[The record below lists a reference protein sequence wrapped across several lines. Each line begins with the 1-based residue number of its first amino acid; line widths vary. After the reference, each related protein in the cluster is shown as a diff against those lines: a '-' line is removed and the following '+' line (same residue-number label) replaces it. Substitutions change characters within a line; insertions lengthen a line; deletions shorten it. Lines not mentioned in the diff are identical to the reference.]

1 LYICIIKQI
10 DIVFP
15 HERLKEVNNILYKHK
30 VGGLSFYDIKGR
42 GRAEHTPVS
51 ERTAG
56 GYQTGRTYVP
66 EFGTRTKLEV
76 LVPDSSAKQIIDDL
90 LGSLS
95 TGSVSDGKIFVKD
108 VTDAYD
114 IGSKQSG
121 DVAL

>member
-1 LYICIIKQI
+1 MKQI

-15 HERLKEVNNILYKHK
+15 HERLQEVNKILYKHK
-30 VGGLSFYDIKGR
+30 VGGLSFFDIKGR
-42 GRAEHTPVS
+42 GRVEHKAVT

-76 LVPDSSAKQIIDDL
+76 LVPDSLARQIIDDL

-108 VTDAYD
+108 VSEAYD

-121 DVAL
+121 DVALGM